1 MRILVVEDEKRM
13 ADLIKRGLEE
23 NGHTAAVAY
32 DGIDGLRMAESYAF
46 DAIVLD
52 VMLPGQDGFGVLKT
66 LRAHKVAVP
75 VLMLTARDSVTDKVA
90 GLDLGA
96 DDYLTKPFDLPELE
110 ARVRALIR
118 RGQSGGIAE
127 NILRQQLMQKRR
139 LHTVQ
144 PEATLQMRGQGARP
158 AWASDFGG
166 HELAASLGQQVDVNH
181 RPTILGNAI
190 PNRTGRRIHEAAFHP
205 RLGDDELALL
215 VEALAVRQVE
225 RQGHVLHR
233 RSGEARSKIFGPSA
247 GRIHVEAAVRRH
259 QRPHRSP
266 ESEGRGH
273 RDDVPAHSL
282 QRVDPELRMA
292 KSPSAD
298 DILAVARDAD
308 AILVTYAKLPGEL
321 LRQLTR
327 CKAIGRFGLG
337 VDNIDI
343 KSAAEL
349 GIMVTYVPDYCMHE
363 VSDHAMAL
371 LLALARKIPL
381 SNKLVQAG
389 RWEMPAVVPIHRL
402 AGRVL
407 GLVGFGNIPRAVAP
421 KAKAFG
427 LRVVTYDPYVSQ
439 EVLAAAGVEAVT
451 FDRLLGI
458 SDFVS
463 IHAPLMPATRG
474 LFNAET
480 FRKMKRGAAL
490 INTARG
496 PLVDEDALVAALD
509 SGQLGAAA
517 LDVVAVEP
525 LPKDAKLIGRD
536 NVILTPHTGFYSVEA
551 LDELQ
556 TKCAADVARVLS
568 GEKPIYP
575 VKAA

>member
-1 MRILVVEDEKRM
+1 MPR
-13 ADLIKRGLEE
+13 
-23 NGHTAAVAY
+23 
-32 DGIDGLRMAESYAF
+32 
-46 DAIVLD
+46 
-52 VMLPGQDGFGVLKT
+52 
-66 LRAHKVAVP
+66 P
-75 VLMLTARDSVTDKVA
+75 VIAVTDSPFPS
-90 GLDLGA
+90 LD
-96 DDYLTKPFDLPELE
+96 
-110 ARVRALIR
+110 
-118 RGQSGGIAE
+118 
-127 NILRQQLMQKRR
+127 
-139 LHTVQ
+139 
-144 PEATLQMRGQGARP
+144 P
-158 AWASDFGG
+158 AK
-166 HELAASLGQQVDVNH
+166 AA
-181 RPTILGNAI
+181 
-190 PNRTGRRIHEAAFHP
+190 
-205 RLGDDELALL
+205 
-215 VEALAVRQVE
+215 
-225 RQGHVLHR
+225 
-233 RSGEARSKIFGPSA
+233 
-247 GRIHVEAAVRRH
+247 
-259 QRPHRSP
+259 
-266 ESEGRGH
+266 
-273 RDDVPAHSL
+273 L

-407 GLVGFGNIPRAVAP
+407 GLVGFGNIPRALTP

-427 LRVVTYDPYVSQ
+427 LRVVTHDPYVSQ

-496 PLVDEDALVAALD
+496 PLVDEDALVSALD
-509 SGQLGAAA
+509 SGHLGAAA